1 MNITDYHRSY
11 RRRSLR
17 ASRPSQHSPIA
28 ARREPAALEEILIT
42 YKLLSRRRRKPNSRD
57 ENIALR
63 ELAQVMATSP
73 EKLVDAVLLMALEL
87 CTAGSS
93 GLGLLETKDDG
104 EQSFR
109 WTNVAGALRKHVG
122 AITPGKFSSSGVTLD
137 RNAAQLFSYPERR
150 FEYFGGLGCDI
161 VEELVMPVYLREQT
175 VGTIWIVSHDEE
187 VSFDAEDVRIMAGLA
202 EFASCGLQLAQSS
215 QAQQSARVEGEK
227 QLAAQ
232 KCTETTLR
240 ANQAHLQT
248 DIFARKAQ
256 LQQLSARLMNLQD
269 EERRR
274 LARELHDSA
283 GQYLA
288 GIQMNLSALK
298 RIDPPLSAEGAFRVS
313 DSITLLNQCTSEIRT
328 MSYLL
333 HPPLLDEC
341 GLRSAISMF
350 ADGFAE
356 RSGIRVKLE
365 IPDDF
370 GRLSSEMETAIFR
383 AIQQSLANVH
393 KHSGSPVAYLRIT
406 ADAEFVM
413 IEISDEG
420 CGIKPEI
427 LEGFHSGSKLTS
439 VGIAGMRERIEGMN
453 GDFAIHSGEKG
464 TLIEIRL
471 PLQPRG
477 KSMHA

>member
-1 MNITDYHRSY
+1 
-11 RRRSLR
+11 
-17 ASRPSQHSPIA
+17 
-28 ARREPAALEEILIT
+28 
-42 YKLLSRRRRKPNSRD
+42 
-57 ENIALR
+57 
-63 ELAQVMATSP
+63 
-73 EKLVDAVLLMALEL
+73 
-87 CTAGSS
+87 
-93 GLGLLETKDDG
+93 
-104 EQSFR
+104 
-109 WTNVAGALRKHVG
+109 
-122 AITPGKFSSSGVTLD
+122 
-137 RNAAQLFSYPERR
+137 
-150 FEYFGGLGCDI
+150 
-161 VEELVMPVYLREQT
+161 
-175 VGTIWIVSHDEE
+175 
-187 VSFDAEDVRIMAGLA
+187 
-202 EFASCGLQLAQSS
+202 
-215 QAQQSARVEGEK
+215 VEGEK

-427 LEGFHSGSKLTS
+427 LEGFHSGSQLTS